1 MVLSFLL
8 CNNEKRP
15 KTQPKDLAVK
25 LLPEGR
31 RGWLLISLRITLVLA
46 LMLFFVVFT
55 TSMPGKSYAGAF
67 APLSPEEKLLSANL
81 KSHVE
86 TLAGTIGER
95 NLIRYKSLEEG
106 AEYLEKS
113 FSSDGY
119 SVSSQEYTVEGK
131 AVRNLVVEI
140 PGSSRRSEIVVVGAH
155 YDTVFDCP
163 GADDNTSGT
172 AALLELARLLKATH
186 PARTVRFVA
195 FVNEEPP
202 YFQTAKMGSWVY
214 AKKAHAAHDN
224 IVAALSLET
233 VGMYSDV
240 ADSQHYPPG
249 LGALYPSRGNFIAFV
264 GNVGS
269 RGLVRDTIRSFR
281 RNTSFPSQGSAVPE
295 WIAGVGW
302 SDHWSFWQEGYPAVM
317 VTDTAVFRNPNYH
330 QPSDR
335 PATLD
340 YDRMARVVHG
350 LATVISDLGK

>member
-1 MVLSFLL
+1 M
-8 CNNEKRP
+8 
-15 KTQPKDLAVK
+15 KTFPDS
-25 LLPEGR
+25 R
-31 RGWLLISLRITLVLA
+31 RGWLMVSLRLA
-46 LMLFFVVFT
+46 IILIVAGLFVAFT
-55 TSMPGKSYAGAF
+55 TSMPGNSYAGAL
-67 APLSPEEKLLSANL
+67 APLSPEEKQLSANL
-81 KSHVE
+81 NSHVE
-86 TLAGTIGER
+86 MLAGTIGER
-95 NLIRYKSLEEG
+95 NLIHYKSLLEG

-113 FSSDGY
+113 LSGNGY
-119 SVSSQEYTVEGK
+119 QVSSQEYVVEGK
-131 AVRNLVVEI
+131 TVRNIAAEI
-140 PGSSRRSEIVVVGAH
+140 PGSSKRSEIVVVGAH

-172 AALLELARLLKATH
+172 AALLELARLLKSTH

-214 AKKAHAAHDN
+214 AKKVHAAHEN
-224 IVAALSLET
+224 IAAAISLET
-233 VGMYSDV
+233 IGMYLDA
-240 ADSQHYPPG
+240 ADSQHYPAGFG
-249 LGALYPSRGNFIAFV
+249 LLYPSQGNFVAFV
-264 GNVGS
+264 GNVAS
-269 RGLVRDTIRSFR
+269 RGLVRDTIQSFR
-281 RNTSFPSQGSAVPE
+281 RSTAFPSQGSAVPE